1 MTLTRR
7 GWISISGAAAAAT
20 AATGTA
26 AWPAV
31 LPAEAA
37 SAAPSDAAS
46 PLPAPLPA
54 DVFRDR
60 QARLRASAKARGVD
74 ALFVTPSTN
83 LAWSANLSIGRS
95 ERLTALILVSDGPA
109 ILVTPRF
116 EADNHR
122 RDAVVDDIVTW
133 SEDEDPMPMAV
144 RALGKAKAK
153 TVGIE
158 GSTAYH
164 TATRLLDAANGVGAQ
179 DATALFDAL
188 RMVKSPEEQAFIR
201 DAARRTSLAIA
212 AVHRGLARGISE
224 SETAALLER
233 EFQKLGVRGGG
244 LVQFGPS
251 AALPHG
257 GPGDRKLASGD
268 VVLIDAGCKVR
279 GYTSDVTR
287 TVAFGPPKDE
297 VRKVYDAVDRAQRAG
312 IEVLRAGATGEDA
325 DRAARRV
332 VEEAGYGE
340 FFTHRL
346 GHGLG
351 MDGHEPPY
359 LVLGNATPLKAGNT
373 VTVEPGIYL
382 PGKFGVR
389 IEDDFAVR
397 ESAPP
402 AALSARPGALTVL
415 PA

>member
-1 MTLTRR
+1 MPLTRR
-7 GWISISGAAAAAT
+7 AWISISGAAAAG
-20 AATGTA
+20 AAGT

-31 LPAEAA
+31 LPTEGTPAQATPE
-37 SAAPSDAAS
+37 PAS
-46 PLPAPLPA
+46 PLPAPLAA

-60 QARLRASAKARGVD
+60 QARLRASAKSRGLD

-83 LAWSANLSIGRS
+83 LAWTANLAIGRS
-95 ERLTALILVSDGPA
+95 ERLTALILSTEGPA

-116 EADNHR
+116 EAENHR
-122 RDAVVDDIVTW
+122 LDAVVDDIVTW
-133 SEDEDPMPMAV
+133 NEDEDPMPLVV
-144 RALGKAKAK
+144 RALDKAKAK
-153 TVGIE
+153 TLGIE

-164 TATRLLDAANGVGAQ
+164 TATKLLETANGVAAQ

-188 RMVKSPEEQAFIR
+188 RMIKSPEEQAFIR

-233 EFQKLGVRGGG
+233 EFHKLGVRGGG

-257 GPGDRKLASGD
+257 GPGDRRLAAGD

-287 TVAFGPPKDE
+287 TVSFGPPKDE
-297 VRKVYDAVDRAQRAG
+297 VRKVYDVVDRAQRAG
-312 IEVLRAGATGEDA
+312 IEALRAGASGEDV

-332 VEEAGYGE
+332 VDQGGYGE

-359 LVLGNATPLKAGNT
+359 LVRGNTVPLKTGNT

-402 AALSARPGALTVL
+402 AGLSERPGALTVL
-415 PA
+415 SA